1 MAKMPTEQAF
11 PRISSF
17 LKPTSQAPLVNLMQK
32 MGAFTA
38 SVFFF
43 SLPFM
48 SRLMHNTGGHIQL
61 SLTVFFVGSIVGELL
76 AGPLSKMIGCKQIFF
91 LGAAFYLISAIVI
104 RYSSVPSLLLVARA
118 VQAIGALASITV
130 TLYSFWTASPV
141 LPIKA
146 LANPAMSFRHLFL
159 VLTVGIVMGGL
170 STRISHVAVLLLSL
184 PTAIASFT
192 QPIIKHLWQPMK
204 QKLATVFGG
213 RSWAPH
219 EQLLYF
225 PEQKVATI
233 YAQNEF
239 RDLVYSQVRTQK
251 QGDV

>member
-1 MAKMPTEQAF
+1 MAKMPTAQAF

-17 LKPTSQAPLVNLMQK
+17 LTAKPKVPLVNLMQK
-32 MGAFTA
+32 MGTFTA
-38 SVFFF
+38 SAFFF

-76 AGPLSKMIGCKQIFF
+76 VGPLSKMIGCKQIFF
-91 LGAAFYLISAIVI
+91 LGAAFYLISAVII

-118 VQAIGALASITV
+118 VQAIGALASIAV

-170 STRISHVAVLLLSL
+170 STRISHVAVLFLSL

-192 QPIIKHLWQPMK
+192 RPIIKHLWRPLRYK
-204 QKLATVFGG
+204 FATIFSG
-213 RSWAPH
+213 RHWPSH

-239 RDLVYSQVRTQK
+239 RDLAYSQARSQA
-251 QGDV
+251 QIEN